1 MVCTCSWARLKR
13 SCALSMS
20 VINKEAWQIAWHLV
34 KKTRWSLKFFRKQI
48 AEQAATIVKRFIKR
62 HNQNLCP
69 SHSKLLLLF
78 LKLIF
83 FTCSGLQAC
92 SLLWFQHVC
101 SCSVYF
107 RLNNWLQPA
116 SVCNRLLTSS
126 RKNASRNSHATTSKN
141 EGTQYLTSFRTAK
154 LTM

>member
-1 MVCTCSWARLKR
+1 MYLFLGPSKTFLRVVNVGHQQR
-13 SCALSMS
+13 SMANGM
-20 VINKEAWQIAWHLV
+20 AFG
-34 KKTRWSLKFFRKQI
+34 KKDTLISEILPKTNCRTSCHYCEIFHQKTQSK
-48 AEQAATIVKRFIKR
+48 
-62 HNQNLCP
+62 LCP